1 MKNWLVLLPALLA
14 LAIVP
19 TVASA
24 ARYAKK
30 GADGKAHVAHTRLA
44 PVLMHRAFPPYT
56 GIHVYERGG
65 NDSRSSGSENN
76 NNNSSSNN
84 ASARRSR

>member
-1 MKNWLVLLPALLA
+1 MKNWFVLLPALLA

-24 ARYAKK
+24 ARYARK

-65 NDSRSSGSENN
+65 SESRNSGGENN
-76 NNNSSSNN
+76 GNSSSN
-84 ASARRSR
+84 AGARRNR

>member
-1 MKNWLVLLPALLA
+1 MKNWFVLLPALLA

-19 TVASA
+19 AVASA

-65 NDSRSSGSENN
+65 SENRN
-76 NNNSSSNN
+76 SGGENNNSSSN
-84 ASARRSR
+84 AGARRTR

>member
-1 MKNWLVLLPALLA
+1 MKNWLVSLPALLA
-14 LAIVP
+14 LAIIP

-24 ARYAKK
+24 ARYAKR

-65 NDSRSSGSENN
+65 SESRNTGAENN
-76 NNNSSSNN
+76 SNNNSSSN
-84 ASARRSR
+84 ASARRNR